1 MKQPILLYL
10 TTLALTALCGGA
22 AAGQAAA
29 QSAPDMSK
37 YILTPKPDG
46 SRDA

>member
-1 MKQPILLYL
+1 MNPKSKIPEPMKKPILLYL

-29 QSAPDMSK
+29 QSAPTCRNTS
-37 YILTPKPDG
+37 
-46 SRDA
+46 